1 MVFFFA
7 ITGLINTIT
16 ALILGSLVFLS
27 SKPKKQVKISFW
39 FVSVSVIWWSFS
51 YFLWLSSSD
60 VNNAMFWVRML
71 SIGSVL
77 IPVSFLHWIYTLFEI
92 QDKKILKLCYLFT
105 FFILLFSYSTF
116 FIKGVRPIAGFDYW
130 PIPGMVYN
138 LYLFVGYFGILG
150 FGLFKLLQLYKKSS
164 SVQRLQLKYL
174 IAGVIVGCGG
184 GATNFFLWYGVNVLP
199 YGNVLVSAYP
209 ILFTYAIVKHR
220 LMNIRLVITRS
231 FLFSILVLLVSG
243 FFTAAVLVTRLFF
256 DTTSISTLIFINV
269 IVGIIIVLTLAPIR
283 NLLAKA
289 TDHFFFKNQIDHQ
302 AVAQR
307 LSNLVSTNLDRDELL
322 IKMARE
328 LRDELKVKKADILY
342 YYHQPRGCGIYYSQ
356 KTKEKGTYDP
366 AIRKHLLNEY
376 HNLTKFFTKYS
387 NIHVREEEERR
398 LDEGNDGVY
407 QRWVAKIVNE
417 LEGRGVALV
426 VPVISRR
433 HEKAFIL
440 IGDKYSGD
448 VFDNQDVNL
457 FELIKTQLA
466 SALDKSKLYAEAQD
480 FNAQLKKK
488 INDATKELRQ
498 ANARLRELDKA
509 KTLFLSVASHQ
520 LRTPLSGI
528 KGFLSMVLEKDFGT
542 VPPQINTVLAEVYAN
557 TNRLIRLVNT
567 FLNVSRIEAGRLSI
581 MKREEDLVLMSKK
594 IIDELQFVAKD
605 KKLELRLETNKDV
618 ILAEIDADKIEDVL
632 INLVDNAI
640 KYTVAGQVVLRLIDH
655 GAIVRAEVVDTGQ
668 GLEAKEIKL
677 LFNKFVRGT
686 RSFAVHTDGSGLGL
700 YIAKRLVDLHGGKI
714 GVDSPGIGKGC
725 MFWIELPK
733 K

>member
-231 FLFSILVLLVSG
+231 FMFSILVLLVSG
-243 FFTAAVLVTRLFF
+243 FFTAAVLVSRLFF

-322 IKMARE
+322 I
-328 LRDELKVKKADILY
+328 
-342 YYHQPRGCGIYYSQ
+342 
-356 KTKEKGTYDP
+356 
-366 AIRKHLLNEY
+366 
-376 HNLTKFFTKYS
+376 KFFTKYS